1 MTEQKEKIYIYA
13 VIAFVCCIVIGVIVV
28 IWMPDNT
35 SKSKLNSINVT
46 KSYEEVQNEHY
57 TDVVNELLLIKNY
70 DKLYEKVD
78 KEWMESNE
86 LDKESLYNWLFEN
99 LIISNNKPEILSID
113 DIEDNENFYYRIKII
128 DINNKVKY
136 VIINEVE
143 PNNFTISFEQDSIKK
158 MSGKK
163 YEYSIGQAV
172 YKVTV
177 LNVMDNIIQYQIDVT
192 NNDTEAL
199 YFNLNNNDTISLEL
213 STGEKIYASDI
224 TTYAVNEY
232 EISSGGSFSIK
243 AVFNLSLEKQNNIEA
258 INFNNVFDK
267 DGKTT
272 IKVNLKESVE

>member
-99 LIISNNKPEILSID
+99 LI
-113 DIEDNENFYYRIKII
+113 
-128 DINNKVKY
+128 
-136 VIINEVE
+136 
-143 PNNFTISFEQDSIKK
+143 
-158 MSGKK
+158 
-163 YEYSIGQAV
+163 
-172 YKVTV
+172 
-177 LNVMDNIIQYQIDVT
+177 
-192 NNDTEAL
+192 
-199 YFNLNNNDTISLEL
+199 
-213 STGEKIYASDI
+213 
-224 TTYAVNEY
+224 
-232 EISSGGSFSIK
+232 
-243 AVFNLSLEKQNNIEA
+243 
-258 INFNNVFDK
+258 
-267 DGKTT
+267 
-272 IKVNLKESVE
+272 